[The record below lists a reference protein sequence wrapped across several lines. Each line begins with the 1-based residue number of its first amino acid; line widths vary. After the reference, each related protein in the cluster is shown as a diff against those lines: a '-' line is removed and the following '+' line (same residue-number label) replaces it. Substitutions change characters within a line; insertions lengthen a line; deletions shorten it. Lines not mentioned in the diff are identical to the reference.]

1 LYACKPEEAA
11 YDVVPA
17 IQLLSTQLVQTEAGT
32 DSLILLTLSY
42 TDGDG
47 DVGLTDADTA
57 APFNFGSP
65 FFHNLPVTY
74 LVPNASGDYMELQDG
89 NGEPYGNQ
97 HERIPVLTPPGKYKS
112 ISGTIQV
119 KLTADP
125 VTSNKPDSVMFSVAL
140 IDRALHVSNRIQT
153 KVIQLKH

>member
-1 LYACKPEEAA
+1 MLGNCSIYATKVLTLLVLLHLYACKPEEAA

-47 DVGLTDADTA
+47 DLGLTDADTA

-74 LVPNASGDYMELQDG
+74 LVPNASGDYMELQSTRA
-89 NGEPYGNQ
+89 Y
-97 HERIPVLTPPGKYKS
+97 
-112 ISGTIQV
+112 SGAH
-119 KLTADP
+119 TAG
-125 VTSNKPDSVMFSVAL
+125 
-140 IDRALHVSNRIQT
+140 
-153 KVIQLKH
+153 